1 MSKDNSMEALFSAW
15 SAEQQELDRIVSV
28 KEGHVVINV
37 GYEYSISLGTI
48 SSEKD
53 VLDWAHHLCEKT
65 WMTIPV
71 LRRFIEVATSK
82 SGLKL
87 H

>member
-1 MSKDNSMEALFSAW
+1 
-15 SAEQQELDRIVSV
+15 
-28 KEGHVVINV
+28 
-37 GYEYSISLGTI
+37 
-48 SSEKD
+48 
-53 VLDWAHHLCEKT
+53 
-65 WMTIPV
+65 MTIPV

>member
-1 MSKDNSMEALFSAW
+1 MGLISTLILNEEFLQLKGEV
-15 SAEQQELDRIVSV
+15 Q
-28 KEGHVVINV
+28 
-37 GYEYSISLGTI
+37 ISLKTI

-53 VLDWAHHLCEKT
+53 VLDWAHHICEKT
-65 WMTIPV
+65 WMTVPV
-71 LRRFIEVATSK
+71 LRRFIEVAVRE